1 MKRLILVLPL
11 AALTCVFV
19 LFINAEKASPFS
31 LKVVTQTQEK
41 KLEEGVKYE
50 DCIQKETIVT
60 FRVFLKRENRL
71 PVGQDVTQIDS
82 QIEKYRESLDSTIH
96 NLSSLDAHSF
106 LHNEFKRCKTVI
118 LSSELSNLQTYYHLK
133 IMEACYEKDK
143 ELNESSQNSLAKL

>member
-50 DCIQKETIVT
+50 DCIQKESLTT
-60 FRVFLKRENRL
+60 FKTFLKRENRL
-71 PVGQDVTQIDS
+71 VVGEDVMQIDN
-82 QIEKYRESLDSTIH
+82 QIQKYQASLDSTIQ
-96 NLSSLDAHSF
+96 NLSSIDAHSF
-106 LHNEFKRCKTVI
+106 LHNEFKRCKAVI
-118 LSSELSNLQTYYHLK
+118 LSSDVSNLQTYYHLK